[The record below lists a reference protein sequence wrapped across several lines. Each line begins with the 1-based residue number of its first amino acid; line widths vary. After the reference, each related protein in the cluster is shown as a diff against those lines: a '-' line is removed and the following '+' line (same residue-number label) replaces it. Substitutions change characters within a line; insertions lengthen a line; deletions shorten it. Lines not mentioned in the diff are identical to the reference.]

1 MRKRIDR
8 YCGKDFTPLW
18 MYDSIEDVTLGKI
31 NFIHLRPKL
40 SSLFLIKKLVKVEGQ
55 TEPNTELEPGCT

>member
-18 MYDSIEDVTLGKI
+18 MYNSIEDVTLGNKI
-31 NFIHLRPKL
+31 LKL
-40 SSLFLIKKLVKVEGQ
+40 FQ
-55 TEPNTELEPGCT
+55 TEKHTAVKRETA